1 MNLKNM
7 ITRLTSNY
15 NKNENSNIYKLFSIL
30 APEVE
35 CLKDIFEK
43 IESWQGIKNAQGH
56 ALDLIGDDVRQE
68 RLGLND
74 EQYRPM
80 LRFKVSLNKSNAD
93 IDSVNT
99 AIKSITEDNFIRL
112 HEGYDYINEPASIVI
127 RLKSF
132 DKNVRYDLIDDILAA
147 GVRANLKV
155 EKQTLDR
162 IYVGS
167 VTLCG
172 ETTTIY
178 PYNIRTIENKATVYV
193 ATGYSAGIETIEILP
208 KR

>member
-30 APEVE
+30 APEIE
-35 CLKDIFEK
+35 FLKELFEK
-43 IESWQGIKNAQGH
+43 IESWQGIKNAEGN

-68 RLGLND
+68 RLGLTD

-132 DKNVRYDLIDDILAA
+132 DKNVRYDLIDNILAA

-162 IYVGS
+162 LYIGS

-172 ETTTIY
+172 ETTTVY
-178 PYNIRTIENKATVYV
+178 PYNIREIESVAKVYI
-193 ATGYSAGIETIEILP
+193 AAGLGTGIEKVKVLP
-208 KR
+208 KK

>member
-15 NKNENSNIYKLFSIL
+15 NKNENSNIYKLFSIV

-35 CLKDIFEK
+35 FLKELFEK
-43 IESWQGIKNAQGH
+43 IESWQGINNAEGN

-68 RLGLND
+68 RFGLTD

-80 LRFKVSLNKSNAD
+80 LRFKISLNRGNAD

-99 AIKSITEDNFIRL
+99 ALKSITENNFIRL

-132 DKNVRYDLIDDILAA
+132 DKNVRYDLIDNILAA

-155 EKQTLDR
+155 EKQTLDK
-162 IYVGS
+162 IYIAS
-167 VTLCG
+167 VALCG
-172 ETTTIY
+172 ETTTVY
-178 PYNIRTIENKATVYV
+178 PYNIREIESVAKVYI
-193 ATGYSAGIETIEILP
+193 AAGLGTGIEKGEVLP
-208 KR
+208 KK

>member
-112 HEGYDYINEPASIVI
+112 HEGYNYINEPASIVI

-147 GVRANLKV
+147 GIRANLKV
-155 EKQTLDR
+155 EKQTHDKLY
-162 IYVGS
+162 IASEMLY
-167 VTLCG
+167 G
-172 ETTTIY
+172 ETTTVY
-178 PYNIRTIENKATVYV
+178 PYNVGVIKNTAKVYV
-193 ATGYSAGIETIEILP
+193 GAGYSSGSETVKILP
-208 KR
+208 QK

>member
-35 CLKDIFEK
+35 FLKELFER
-43 IESWQGIKNAQGH
+43 IESWQGIKNAEGN

-68 RLGLND
+68 RFGLTD

-80 LRFKVSLNKSNAD
+80 LRFKISLNRGNAD

-99 AIKSITEDNFIRL
+99 ALKSITENNFIRL

-132 DKNVRYDLIDDILAA
+132 DKNVRYDLIDNILAA

-155 EKQTLDR
+155 EKQTLDK
-162 IYVGS
+162 IYIAS
-167 VTLCG
+167 VALCG
-172 ETTTIY
+172 ETTTVY
-178 PYNIRTIENKATVYV
+178 PYNIREIESVAKVYI
-193 ATGYSAGIETIEILP
+193 AAGLGTGIEKGEVLP
-208 KR
+208 KK

>member
-30 APEVE
+30 APEIE
-35 CLKDIFEK
+35 FLKELFEK
-43 IESWQGIKNAQGH
+43 IESWQGIKNAEGN

-68 RLGLND
+68 RLGLTD

-132 DKNVRYDLIDDILAA
+132 DKNVRYDLIDNILAA

-162 IYVGS
+162 LYIGS

-172 ETTTIY
+172 ETTTVY
-178 PYNIRTIENKATVYV
+178 PYNIREIESVAKVYIAAGLV
-193 ATGYSAGIETIEILP
+193 TGIEKVKVLP
-208 KR
+208 KK